1 MCALPKESVNRTISD
16 FLKEPIIRLAEERL
30 AVVDLLELGKQS
42 AYRKK
47 LLDLE
52 RARTENRAQTPLW

>member
-1 MCALPKESVNRTISD
+1 VRLPKESVNRTISD

-52 RARTENRAQTPLW
+52 RAPHREPRPNPPV